1 MGLKERLAAITPEE
15 WRRLVMSEPEGSCEA
30 GVLHPEAPLNRF
42 KIEHG
47 VLHDTLIG
55 RHIAGTPDSIAAEG
69 PETLRKY
76 IFSLIAQ

>member
-1 MGLKERLAAITPEE
+1 MKLHMTAEQC
-15 WRRLVMSEPEGSCEA
+15 RRLVESEPEGMSCEA

-55 RHIAGTPDSIAAEG
+55 RHIVGTPDSIAAEG
-69 PETLRKY
+69 PEAMREY
-76 IFSLIAQ
+76 IFSLIAR